1 MHLEKGDFTYDDK
14 KNNPLYEANL
24 KSHDCLNNIE
34 LSETCKICMECWYDL
49 HIGPRN
55 KMCSRCSNDRK
66 NNKAPKILKF
76 SAENGMHPGEVP
88 DCIKNLSFI
97 ELAAIRLIQPMF
109 HVVQTKGGGLKM
121 RGHCI
126 AFEQDITDF
135 VSTLPHT
142 PDKLPLLILR
152 TRNDKNP
159 RKFKANGEKF

>member
-1 MHLEKGDFTYDDK
+1 MQNMY
-14 KNNPLYEANL
+14 
-24 KSHDCLNNIE
+24 
-34 LSETCKICMECWYDL
+34 
-49 HIGPRN
+49 
-55 KMCSRCSNDRK
+55 
-66 NNKAPKILKF
+66 
-76 SAENGMHPGEVP
+76 GMHPGEVP

-159 RKFKANGEKF
+159 RKFKANGAKILKALQWLKKNNKYYSHIQIDSDALEKYPDNDYCRERSE